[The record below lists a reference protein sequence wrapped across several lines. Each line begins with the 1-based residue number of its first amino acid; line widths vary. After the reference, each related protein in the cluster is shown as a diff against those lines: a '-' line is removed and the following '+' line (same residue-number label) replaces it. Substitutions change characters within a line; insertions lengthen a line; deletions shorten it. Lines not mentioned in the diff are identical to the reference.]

1 MRRDYPAVRLLENGQ
16 NLGFAAANN
25 QGLKEARA
33 PYALILNSDAEVLAG
48 ALEAMVGLLDARPRV
63 GIVGPRTLNPDGT
76 PQVSPIWYL
85 WDGEEFLVYSLD
97 STRIRNLGGE
107 SRVSLNLDGN
117 GRGGDIV
124 IVEGTARVDTTAPSA
139 AENAT
144 YLDKYKPVMDEH
156 GWTPEWFAGRYSVP
170 IRIAPTKYR
179 YW

>member
-1 MRRDYPAVRLLENGQ
+1 MSHASTPRLEPDGAQADHVVERLRTERIGW
-16 NLGFAAANN
+16 LTTVAA
-25 QGLKEARA
+25 
-33 PYALILNSDAEVLAG
+33 
-48 ALEAMVGLLDARPRV
+48 
-63 GIVGPRTLNPDGT
+63 DGT

-85 WDGEEFLVYSLD
+85 WDGQEFLVYSLD

-124 IVEGTARVDTTAPSA
+124 IVEGTARIDTTAPSA